1 MTSSQS
7 LELEENSQPPLSAH
21 KLKVTILASEW
32 GSDQGELP
40 TLTRELAI
48 QLAKFPEVE
57 VSLFVTKCS
66 EEDKRTARRYSI
78 EIVRAKARPGYDEL
92 EWLNFPP
99 HELQIDV
106 VVGHGVE
113 LGHQAQVIRESHHC
127 KWIQVIHKDAEEL
140 GMFKTSQSTIS
151 SGEEKHKT
159 EVELCKMAD
168 FVVGFGPKLCE
179 SFRRFLR
186 GCKKDSAI
194 LEITPGVFDE
204 FEKIAHVKEDL
215 KSCSILVFNRGFTD
229 DFELKGLDIAGS
241 AVAEIEDARL
251 VFVGAPK
258 GKQEDVAQSF
268 MKCNL
273 PASRLTVRGL
283 VQERESVE
291 QLFCEVDLLL
301 MPSRTEGFG
310 LTGLEAL
317 SAGVPILVSKNS
329 GFGEALSKVPFGASC
344 VVDSEDSKV
353 WAEEIKTVWRK
364 KRKTRL
370 SEAKDLRT
378 SYDEKYSWST
388 QCKALIE
395 KMIHIVNGMQ

>member
-92 EWLNFPP
+92 EWLSFPP
-99 HELQIDV
+99 YELQIDV

-151 SGEEKHKT
+151 
-159 EVELCKMAD
+159 
-168 FVVGFGPKLCE
+168 
-179 SFRRFLR
+179 
-186 GCKKDSAI
+186 
-194 LEITPGVFDE
+194 
-204 FEKIAHVKEDL
+204 
-215 KSCSILVFNRGFTD
+215 
-229 DFELKGLDIAGS
+229 
-241 AVAEIEDARL
+241 
-251 VFVGAPK
+251 
-258 GKQEDVAQSF
+258 
-268 MKCNL
+268 
-273 PASRLTVRGL
+273 
-283 VQERESVE
+283 
-291 QLFCEVDLLL
+291 
-301 MPSRTEGFG
+301 
-310 LTGLEAL
+310 
-317 SAGVPILVSKNS
+317 
-329 GFGEALSKVPFGASC
+329 
-344 VVDSEDSKV
+344 
-353 WAEEIKTVWRK
+353 
-364 KRKTRL
+364 
-370 SEAKDLRT
+370 
-378 SYDEKYSWST
+378 
-388 QCKALIE
+388 
-395 KMIHIVNGMQ
+395 